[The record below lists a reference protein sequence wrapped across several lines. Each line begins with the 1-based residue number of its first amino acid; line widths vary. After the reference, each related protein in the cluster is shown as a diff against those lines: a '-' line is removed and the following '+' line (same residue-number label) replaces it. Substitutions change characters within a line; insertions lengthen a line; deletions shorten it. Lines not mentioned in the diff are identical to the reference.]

1 MSEPT
6 TCFPFTLLED
16 LDVELSKQTQKH
28 GLMPSDP
35 FHCAV
40 ILTEECGEV
49 ARAVHDAHYDARY
62 AKASRLDNL
71 REELLQTAV
80 FALRWYEKL
89 KEGQQS

>member
-28 GLMPSDP
+28 GLMPSDL

-40 ILTEECGEV
+40 ILTEECGESSYTHTASLGWHASLSSDSSW
-49 ARAVHDAHYDARY
+49 ARA
-62 AKASRLDNL
+62 
-71 REELLQTAV
+71 EC
-80 FALRWYEKL
+80 
-89 KEGQQS
+89 

>member
-35 FHCAV
+35 FHCAC

-71 REELLQTAV
+71 CEELLQTAV

-89 KEGQQS
+89 KGQQA